1 MLRGVYGVIS
11 VTKPSSGFS
20 KSLAA
25 NVCLS
30 VVPQLLLA
38 VIFVLVGIWTRH
50 IDETQDEKLQ
60 RPQRFAHGDEMVT
73 VWEPESDHAGI
84 RPK

>member
-1 MLRGVYGVIS
+1 MLRGIYGLIS
-11 VTKPSSGFS
+11 VTKPSSRFS
-20 KSLAA
+20 DSLAA

-50 IDETQDEKLQ
+50 IDEKQDERLKE
-60 RPQRFAHGDEMVT
+60 PQRYARDDEMVT
-73 VWEPESDHAGI
+73 VWQPESGDAGI
-84 RPK
+84 MAK